1 MTPESFE
8 AKMRE
13 IDRSRGG
20 DPESAHG
27 AADDLM
33 CELLR
38 SLGYGK
44 GVSVF
49 ENMAK
54 WYA

>member
-8 AKMRE
+8 IQMRE
-13 IDRSRGG
+13 ILKHNAG
-20 DPESAHG
+20 DPESAHYE
-27 AADDLM
+27 ADQLICD
-33 CELLR
+33 LLR

-44 GVSVF
+44 GVAIF
-49 ENMAK
+49 ENMPK